1 MLPLYTISDQIEQL
15 DEFDAQSG
23 LQIRTGQH
31 QQETDEDVVEQI
43 VHQLSQIQLFTI
55 GRAVTDVHRALD
67 RTGTDQV
74 EREHVEKHLRNQR
87 EKDAEQS
94 FELIGT
100 DKERTGKTDLDPFGE
115 NDEADDGDP
124 GQTGPK
130 QEDDDDQYDAQEELI
145 DEKAVCLHIF
155 SYRR

>member
-67 RTGTDQV
+67 RTGADQV
-74 EREHVEKHLRNQR
+74 EREHVEEHLRNQR

-124 GQTGPK
+124 GQAGPK